1 MRSILLAARLAIA
14 ALVLPLGALAAQAVT
29 SVPKIGFINSQAVL
43 QAAPG
48 RAEAVQQLERE
59 LGQYRQQV
67 QRMGDSLNVLVAD
80 YNRQEVTLSPAARE
94 TRQKAIQERE
104 AAYRERTQRLEEQAQ
119 QRQVAIMQPIMERI
133 QKIIEDIR
141 MEDGYSMIFD
151 AASANGVI
159 VAADKNLDL
168 TERVISRLRATAAAP
183 ATPGTVRPGAAVP
196 APSGVQRPRGP

>member
-1 MRSILLAARLAIA
+1 MRSFLSAARLAIA
-14 ALVLPLGALAAQAVT
+14 ALVLPLGAVAAQTGTA
-29 SVPKIGFINSQAVL
+29 VPKIAFINSQAVL

-67 QRMGDSLNVLVAD
+67 QRMGDSLNAMVAE

-104 AAYRERTQRLEEQAQ
+104 TAYRQRTSQLEEQAQ

-141 MEDGYSMIFD
+141 TEDGYSMIFD

-159 VAADKNLDL
+159 VAADKNLDI
-168 TERVISRLRATAAAP
+168 TERVVSRLRATAAAP
-183 ATPGTVRPGAAVP
+183 TTTNPAAARPGAVP
-196 APSGVQRPRGP
+196 PPSGVQRPRP